1 MAPRTNTLRGDVSG
15 GNTTLF
21 KLKNGKY
28 VRKRKVQGGN
38 TNLYKLKKGKYI
50 RKKLEGGG
58 IFNTIIKHMS
68 RHKGKILN
76 VGRTVG
82 KKLLKETESQ
92 LRKPKNQR
100 LLKTVTDRVIEEVAN
115 KLDHQIPSEKK
126 VVVLHLFEEI
136 YYLLQKKK
144 PKKSQ
149 GKKAK
154 T

>member
-1 MAPRTNTLRGDVSG
+1 MAPRTSTLRGDVSG

-100 LLKTVTDRVIEEVAN
+100 LLKTVTDRLIEEVAN

-126 VVVLHLFEEI
+126 SSGASSL
-136 YYLLQKKK
+136 
-144 PKKSQ
+144 
-149 GKKAK
+149 
-154 T
+154 

>member
-1 MAPRTNTLRGDVSG
+1 M
-15 GNTTLF
+15 
-21 KLKNGKY
+21 
-28 VRKRKVQGGN
+28 RKRKVQGGN

-58 IFNTIIKHMS
+58 IFNTIMKHMS

-100 LLKTVTDRVIEEVAN
+100 LLKTVTDRLIEEVAN
-115 KLDHQIPSEKK
+115 KLDHQIPSEKNKSSGASSLRRNLLSITKKEAKK
-126 VVVLHLFEEI
+126 VAR
-136 YYLLQKKK
+136 
-144 PKKSQ
+144 KKS
-149 GKKAK
+149 KDLINRFTKYVN
-154 T
+154 